1 MDPTTAIMG
10 ESQKKKA
17 IMGSIAP
24 LSQNS
29 QQNKAKIRSLFPLR
43 NTDLTWEENARRGGK
58 WSKPHQKNGDMVYI
72 YILQDSSTEKGFAMI
87 L

>member
-10 ESQKKKA
+10 
-17 IMGSIAP
+17 SIAP
-24 LSQNS
+24 VSKLTTKQGQNS
-29 QQNKAKIRSLFPLR
+29 EPISAQK
-43 NTDLTWEENARRGGK
+43 TDLTWEENARRGGK

-87 L
+87 LWTWHVQAPQA